1 MILNIVGDSFV
12 VACEAV
18 LPIVVLVI
26 VGYVLRRLKVISESF
41 QKEGNKICFKVMIS
55 VLLFCNIYEIED
67 ITKIEE
73 YGIFILEVAVAI
85 IILFLIGIVVVK
97 LCIKDPKQQGVV
109 HQCLFRSNYAII
121 GIPLAT
127 FIAESL
133 GYQADSAIV
142 GIASLVSAI
151 SIPLF
156 NVFAVISLSMYD
168 KGENGH
174 IDIKKML
181 KGIVTNPLII
191 GVVAGLLALCVRQIF
206 ITCDIS
212 WRLAD
217 FVIIY
222 KPLNQIGDMATPFAL
237 IMLGAGFTFSA
248 VARLKY
254 QIILGTVIR
263 VVLVPAVFLI
273 SFNFILKAQYGSATM
288 YFPALIALF
297 STPVAVSSAPM
308 AVQMGQDGELAG
320 QLVVWTSLA
329 SILSLFAIIMIAV
342 TTGVL
347 PIQG

>member
-1 MILNIVGDSFV
+1 MVWDSFV

-26 VGYVLRRLKVISESF
+26 VGYILRKIGIISERF
-41 QKEGNKICFKVMIS
+41 QKEGNKFCFKIMIS
-55 VLLFCNIYEIED
+55 VLLFCNIYAIED
-67 ITKIEE
+67 ITKIGE

-85 IILFLIGIVVVK
+85 VILFILGIFIVK
-97 LCIKDPKQQGVV
+97 VFIKDPKQRGVV

-127 FIAESL
+127 FIATSL
-133 GYQADSAIV
+133 GYSEDSAIV

-174 IDIKKML
+174 LDVKKML

-191 GVVAGLLALCVRQIF
+191 GVVTGLIALCIRQIF
-206 ITCDIS
+206 IVTNIT
-212 WRLAD
+212 WRLSD

-222 KPLNQIGDMATPFAL
+222 KPLTQIGNMATPFAL

-263 VVLVPAVFLI
+263 VVLVPAIFLI
-273 SFNFILKAQYGSATM
+273 SFNFILKAQFGSATI

-308 AVQMGQDGELAG
+308 AVEMRQDGELAG
-320 QLVVWTSLA
+320 QLVVWTSIA
-329 SILSLFAIIMIAV
+329 SIFSLFAIIMIAV
-342 TTGVL
+342 STGVL

>member
-1 MILNIVGDSFV
+1 MSWSLICESFI

-18 LPIVVLVI
+18 LPIVVLVV
-26 VGYVLRRLKVISESF
+26 VGYVLKKLGIISDRF
-41 QKEGNKICFKVMIS
+41 QKEGNKFCFKIMIS
-55 VLLFCNIYEIED
+55 ILLFCNIYAIED
-67 ITKIEE
+67 ISQIGE
-73 YGIFILEVAVAI
+73 YGVFILEVAVAI
-85 IILFLIGIVVVK
+85 AILFILGILVVK

-127 FIAESL
+127 FIGESL
-133 GYQADSAIV
+133 GYSVDSPIV
-142 GIASLVSAI
+142 GIASLVSAV

-168 KGENGH
+168 KGENGK

-181 KGIVTNPLII
+181 KGIITNPLII
-191 GVVAGLLALCVRQIF
+191 GVFSGVLALCIREILVVA
-206 ITCDIS
+206 DIS
-212 WRLAD
+212 WRLKD

-222 KPLNQIGDMATPFAL
+222 KPLTQIGNMATPFAL
-237 IMLGAGFTFSA
+237 IMLGAGFTFGA

-263 VVLVPAVFLI
+263 VVIVPAVFLI
-273 SFNFILKAQYGSATM
+273 SFNFILKAQFGSATI

-308 AVQMGQDGELAG
+308 AVEMGQDGELAG

>member
-1 MILNIVGDSFV
+1 MVWDSFV

-26 VGYVLRRLKVISESF
+26 VGYILRKIGIISERF
-41 QKEGNKICFKVMIS
+41 QKEGNKFCFKIMIS
-55 VLLFCNIYEIED
+55 VLLFCNIYNIED
-67 ITKIEE
+67 ITKIGE

-85 IILFLIGIVVVK
+85 VILFILGIFIVK
-97 LCIKDPKQQGVV
+97 VFIKDPKQRGVV

-127 FIAESL
+127 FIATSL
-133 GYQADSAIV
+133 GYSEDSAIV

-174 IDIKKML
+174 LDVKKML

-191 GVVAGLLALCVRQIF
+191 GVVTGLIALCIRQIF
-206 ITCDIS
+206 IVTNIT
-212 WRLAD
+212 WRLSD

-222 KPLNQIGDMATPFAL
+222 KPLTQIGNMATPFAL

-263 VVLVPAVFLI
+263 VVLVPAIFLI
-273 SFNFILKAQYGSATM
+273 SFNFILKAQFGSATI

-308 AVQMGQDGELAG
+308 AVEMGQDGELAG
-320 QLVVWTSLA
+320 QLVVWTSIA
-329 SILSLFAIIMIAV
+329 SIFSLFAIIMIAV
-342 TTGVL
+342 STGVL